1 MSSLVAIV
9 TILVGI
15 PFLFFGPRTRRPLA
29 AVLSWIAPGS
39 GHIIIG
45 RYWRGGT
52 WTLLFVLWTLLLPT
66 LFTLALVATFLV
78 RVGAAVDALVIS
90 PPTSGLPSLRREVFP
105 RALVFGMLA
114 LVWRLGHPISEYRL
128 NDDGMRNTLINGDR
142 FLLESHPVLKLKRG
156 DVVSYFPAG
165 SDRPVVLIGRIV
177 ALGGDFVETNNNN
190 RFYING
196 KLLDEP
202 YLQGASSTNQP
213 TSCYGCSHL
222 TVPRGAYFVVG
233 DNRGNSASYVVK
245 RDEIKGRVFL
255 RIWSFD
261 APLDGLRLERLGRV
275 L

>member
-1 MSSLVAIV
+1 MSSSVAIV

-45 RYWRGGT
+45 RYWRGGV

-66 LFTLALVATFLV
+66 LFTLALVAAFLV
-78 RVGAAVDALVIS
+78 RVGAAVDAFVIS

-105 RALVFGMLA
+105 PALLFGMLA
-114 LVWRLGHPISEYRL
+114 LVWRLGHPITEYRM
-128 NDDGMRNTLINGDR
+128 NGDGMRNALNNGEH
-142 FLLESHPVLKLKRG
+142 FLEESHPVLKLKRG
-156 DVVSYFPAG
+156 DVVTYFPAG
-165 SDRPVVLIGRIV
+165 RDRPTPLIGRIV
-177 ALGGDFVETNNNN
+177 ALGGDFVETGNN

-213 TSCYGCSHL
+213 TSCYGCSTL
-222 TVPRGAYFVVG
+222 TVPPGAYFVVG
-233 DNRGNSASYVVK
+233 DERGNSASYVVK
-245 RDEIKGRVFL
+245 RAEIKGRVFL
-255 RIWSFD
+255 RIWAFD
-261 APLDGLRLERLGRV
+261 TPLSELRLERLGRV
-275 L
+275 F